1 MECGENGNSFSR
13 IDSGFK
19 LIRIYTVSSVSMAL
33 GSGTAR
39 SGSFCSLPPIGS
51 LILPPLQ
58 KVTFN
63 ISQGS
68 FQKPVGIVFDLGWR
82 FYAKRRKK
90 YLVVVSRVSQREV
103 VNVQEEDL
111 KRLCKQGN
119 VEAALHVIDEME
131 RNGVTVSSLGLAE
144 LLQVCIDL
152 KLLEVG
158 KRVHELVMRLS
169 SNPSVIVF
177 NKLLEMYFELGD
189 TRSACRV
196 FEEMRGRTLDSWNRM
211 ILGLVKNGEGEEALA
226 IFSKLKKDGIEPDG
240 STFIGVLSACEC
252 LGAVEEGLAHFNSMS
267 TDYGITPSMEHF
279 AIIVDLSGRLQK
291 IAEAK
296 EFIASMPLEPSS
308 MIWQTLQ
315 KYLKTERVDEPAPLT
330 TGSGLK
336 LSHKKRVKS
345 NFVSKQ
351 KNASP
356 EKSKAYEKLR
366 SLHKGVKEAGYVS
379 DTRYVLHD
387 LDQEAKEKSLLYHSE
402 RLAIAYGLISTP
414 PGTTLRIIKNLRI
427 CGDCHNFIKIL
438 SNIEK
443 REIIVRDNKRFHHFR
458 DGKCSCGD
466 YW

>member
-1 MECGENGNSFSR
+1 
-13 IDSGFK
+13 
-19 LIRIYTVSSVSMAL
+19 
-33 GSGTAR
+33 
-39 SGSFCSLPPIGS
+39 
-51 LILPPLQ
+51 
-58 KVTFN
+58 
-63 ISQGS
+63 
-68 FQKPVGIVFDLGWR
+68 
-82 FYAKRRKK
+82 
-90 YLVVVSRVSQREV
+90 
-103 VNVQEEDL
+103 
-111 KRLCKQGN
+111 
-119 VEAALHVIDEME
+119 
-131 RNGVTVSSLGLAE
+131 
-144 LLQVCIDL
+144 
-152 KLLEVG
+152 
-158 KRVHELVMRLS
+158 
-169 SNPSVIVF
+169 
-177 NKLLEMYFELGD
+177 
-189 TRSACRV
+189 
-196 FEEMRGRTLDSWNRM
+196 
-211 ILGLVKNGEGEEALA
+211 
-226 IFSKLKKDGIEPDG
+226 
-240 STFIGVLSACEC
+240 
-252 LGAVEEGLAHFNSMS
+252 
-267 TDYGITPSMEHF
+267 
-279 AIIVDLSGRLQK
+279 
-291 IAEAK
+291 
-296 EFIASMPLEPSS
+296 MPLEPSS